1 MNKDSIT
8 SKLRN
13 KSKELGINYNVA
25 LDQFFFDEFLKLISE
40 SKYRENFTLKGGML
54 LSYTLGIENRT
65 TRDIDFLVSNMSI
78 EADNLN
84 NVLADVLSTN
94 ENSDVWF
101 ELISNGKSIRLDD
114 FYGGYSFAIVGHLS
128 NMRRR
133 FSIDIATGD
142 PIYPPTKEE
151 IYTTILGDEILL
163 KLYPLETVL
172 SEKIQTILSVAELTS
187 RSKDFYDVY
196 TIVNNS
202 SEKIDYDT
210 LKIALSKT
218 FKYRQT
224 DFNRNE
230 AIDIIHKIG
239 DNEAI
244 KDRWAR
250 YRNKNYYVGDI
261 ELATILETIEDLID
275 RLL

>member
-84 NVLADVLSTN
+84 NALADVLSTN

-101 ELISNGKSIRLDD
+101 ELISNGKNIRLDD

-239 DNEAI
+239 NNEAI

-261 ELATILETIEDLID
+261 ELDTILETIEDLID

>member
-54 LSYTLGIENRT
+54 LSYTLGIQNRT

-78 EADNLN
+78 EADNLKD
-84 NVLADVLSTN
+84 VLDDVLSTN

-163 KLYPLETVL
+163 NLYPLETVL

-196 TIVNNS
+196 TILNNS
-202 SEKIDYDT
+202 SEKIDYDK

-218 FKYRQT
+218 FKYRQAE
-224 DFNRNE
+224 FNRNE
-230 AIDIIHKIG
+230 AIDIIRKIG

-250 YRNKNYYVGDI
+250 YKNKNYYVGDI
-261 ELATILETIEDLID
+261 ELDIILETMEDLID